1 MAIVERLQRLLDR
14 VDAVFD
20 LITYPRA
27 YTAQQ
32 IAHNAHVTG
41 KRFAKVLVLRDEVG
55 KDFMLV
61 LPAYRQFDA
70 NAVRE
75 ATGRRGTRLENESE
89 LQRLFP
95 DCELGAMPPFGNLYG
110 MAMWVDRCLARQPEI
125 FFEAGNHYEL
135 LRMLWKDYAKLAGPF
150 MSENC
155 LHEMLATART

>member
-1 MAIVERLQRLLDR
+1 MAIVERLQRVLDR
-14 VDAVFD
+14 VDARYD

-41 KRFAKVLVLRDEVG
+41 KRFGKVLILRDEVG
-55 KDFMLV
+55 KDLMLV

-75 ATGRRGTRLENESE
+75 ATGRMGTRLESESE

-110 MAMWVDRCLARQPEI
+110 MPMWVDRCLAREPDM

-135 LRMLWKDYAKLAGPF
+135 VRMRWPDYARVAGPF
-150 MSENC
+150 LAEHC
-155 LHEMLATART
+155 LHEVMAAARA

>member
-1 MAIVERLQRLLDR
+1 MAIVERLQRVLDEID
-14 VDAVFD
+14 VGFD
-20 LITYPRA
+20 LVTYPRA

-41 KRFAKVLVLRDEVG
+41 RRFAKVLILRDDVG
-55 KDFMLV
+55 KDLMLV

-75 ATGRRGTRLENESE
+75 ATGRKGTRLENESE
-89 LQRLFP
+89 LLRLFP

-110 MAMWVDRCLARQPEI
+110 MPMWVDRCLAREPDV

-135 LRMLWKDYAKLAGPF
+135 VHMRWADYARVAGPF
-150 MSENC
+150 LSEHC
-155 LHEMLATART
+155 LHEVLAAARA